1 MRKGYSLEDA
11 KVVDYE
17 ELMADVEEVQEEQ
30 MQRIQL
36 EKNCPASIFEGFR
49 REVYKTIM
57 VSITRNHTTVVIREM

>member
-1 MRKGYSLEDA
+1 MEDA

-36 EKNCPASIFEGFR
+36 AKKLPSKYF
-49 REVYKTIM
+49 
-57 VSITRNHTTVVIREM
+57 

>member
-1 MRKGYSLEDA
+1 MEDA

-36 EKNCPASIFEGFR
+36 EKTAQQVF
-49 REVYKTIM
+49 
-57 VSITRNHTTVVIREM
+57 